1 MKRKDLPCSRDVEDM
16 ILGCMMVSQDSL
28 IACIDTLTPVDF
40 YFHENKIIF
49 ESIKKICQ
57 LGRPADL
64 CIVSEELRSSGLLEV
79 VGGITHLA
87 SLCNMCDQS
96 PYIETYLEM
105 LKGKTVLRDIIAI
118 CDDARKKAIESNAEP
133 LALLDETQKQICSI
147 TTANDKALGVTIG
160 DVLLDK
166 AHTPS
171 VTYEALLVAKR
182 EAFKD
187 NPSVLPISGL
197 STGYADLDRMI
208 NGLSPSTLT
217 IIAACTS
224 VGKTAFAMNIATN
237 LACHANI
244 PVGIFS
250 LEMTADQLVHRVMCI
265 HSGVSSTDL
274 MTGAIT
280 DEQLAQVRKSLPI
293 VTASPLWIEDKSYP
307 KINELRSKARRM
319 VACYGIKLLI
329 IDYLTLIEPT
339 TSRASDNRQTD
350 VASISRALKL
360 LSRELGIP
368 IICLAQLS
376 RKVDDRPSHRPV
388 LGDLRES
395 GAIEHDADVIMFLY
409 RKDYYDKADRPG
421 EAEIIIAKN
430 RYGQVGSIY
439 LKYEKETCKFEG
451 NKWTNKTQI

>member
-1 MKRKDLPCSRDVEDM
+1 MKRKDLPSSHDVEDT
-16 ILGCMMVSQDSL
+16 ILGCMIVNQDSL
-28 IACIDTLTPVDF
+28 ISCIDILTPIDF

-49 ESIKKICQ
+49 EGIKKICQ
-57 LGRPADL
+57 SGRPVDL
-64 CIVSEELRSSGLLEV
+64 CILAEELRSSDLLNTI
-79 VGGITHLA
+79 GGIPHLA
-87 SLCNMCDQS
+87 SLCNLS
-96 PYIETYLEM
+96 HTVPYIETYVEI
-105 LKGKTVLRDIIAI
+105 LKGKSILRDIISA
-118 CDDARKKAIESNAEP
+118 CDDARKKAIECEADP
-133 LALLDETQKQICSI
+133 LALLDDTQKRICSI
-147 TTANDKALGVTIG
+147 TTTNDKDLGVSIG

-166 AHTPS
+166 RHTPS
-171 VTYEALLVAKR
+171 VTYDALLAAKR
-182 EAFKD
+182 EAF
-187 NPSVLPISGL
+187 NLNEGQAQISGL
-197 STGYADLDRMI
+197 STGYADLDKML

-224 VGKTAFAMNIATN
+224 VGKTALAMNIATN

-244 PVGIFS
+244 PVGVFS
-250 LEMTADQLVHRVMCI
+250 LEMTADQLVHRVMCM

-293 VTASPLWIEDKSYP
+293 VTSAPLWIEDKSYP

-319 VACYGIKLLI
+319 VACHGIKLLI

-360 LSRELGIP
+360 LSRELSIP
-368 IICLAQLS
+368 IICVAQLS

-395 GAIEHDADVIMFLY
+395 GAIEHDADAIMFLY
-409 RKDYYDKADRPG
+409 RRDYYDKSDRPG
-421 EAEIIIAKN
+421 EAEVIVAKN
-430 RYGQVGSIY
+430 RYGQIGSIY
-439 LKYEKETCKFEG
+439 LRYDKETCKFEG
-451 NKWTNKTQI
+451 NTWAN